1 MSENIHQELL
11 KLQNELTRLKDA
23 VEQIDLAK
31 DVSLNAV
38 SSAENVILI
47 TSKLR
52 KDYENLAISTN
63 KLMEEI
69 DSIDFPARLDK
80 LDANIA
86 GINAGVQNI
95 NSRVD
100 SLERNLSDRI
110 NSGVKELDI
119 KLNTIIKD
127 QGKNFRL
134 TKILIVIIIVLAL
147 GLYPL
152 ILLFSL

>member
-1 MSENIHQELL
+1 MNENIHQELI
-11 KLQNELTRLKDA
+11 KLQDELSRLKSAVDHIDQAKEASLTATDDA
-23 VEQIDLAK
+23 ES
-31 DVSLNAV
+31 DVLMTTKV
-38 SSAENVILI
+38 SE
-47 TSKLR
+47 
-52 KDYENLAISTN
+52 DYKNLAMKSEE
-63 KLMEEI
+63 LVQEI

-95 NSRVD
+95 NSRGD
-100 SLERNLSDRI
+100 SLERNLSDII

-127 QGKNFRL
+127 QGKNSRL
-134 TKILIVIIIVLAL
+134 TKILIVIIIVLVL

-152 ILLFSL
+152 ILLFSF